1 LNKIKIRLNN
11 KTENFVAVKTDLKT
25 IVIKPSR
32 GWAALNLKDLWIYR
46 ELVYFMT
53 WRDLKVRYKQTLLG
67 ASWAVLQPFLTMVVF
82 SIFFG
87 GLAQVPSDNVP
98 YPIFSFT
105 ALLPLT
111 LFTKALLDASKS
123 LVSSSH
129 IITKIYFPRIILPL
143 ASILAG
149 IVDFFIAFV
158 VLIGMMVFYKIAP
171 TVNIWT
177 LPFFLILTLVTALG
191 VGLWLSALNVQYR
204 DVRYTVPFLVTAWMY
219 ASPIA
224 YSATLVPEKW
234 RALYGLNPMVG
245 VVEGFRWMLLDK
257 PFPDTSMFI
266 VSTAAMLVL
275 FFSGLIYFKRMENYF
290 ADVI

>member
-1 LNKIKIRLNN
+1 M
-11 KTENFVAVKTDLKT
+11 TVKTDLK
-25 IVIKPSR
+25 IIIKPSS

-87 GLAQVPSDNVP
+87 GLAKVPSDNVP

-105 ALLPLT
+105 ALLPWT
-111 LFTKALLDASKS
+111 LFSKALLDASKS

-158 VLIGMMVFYKIAP
+158 VLLGMMVFYKIAP
-171 TVNIWT
+171 TINIWT
-177 LPFFLILTLVTALG
+177 LPLFLLLALITALG
-191 VGLWLSALNVQYR
+191 VGLWLSALNVLYR
-204 DVRYTVPFLVTAWMY
+204 DINYATHFITQFWMFIT
-219 ASPIA
+219 PIA
-224 YSATLVPEKW
+224 YSSTMIPDKW
-234 RALYGLNPMVG
+234 KLIYSLNPMAG
-245 VVEGFRWMLLDK
+245 VVNGFRWALLGIGEGPGVDLMV
-257 PFPDTSMFI
+257 SVVVAI
-266 VSTAAMLVL
+266 VLL
-275 FFSGLIYFKRMENYF
+275 ISGLIYFKRTERLF
-290 ADVI
+290 ADMV

>member
-1 LNKIKIRLNN
+1 M
-11 KTENFVAVKTDLKT
+11 AVKTDLKR
-25 IVIKPSR
+25 IIIKPSS
-32 GWAALNLKDLWIYR
+32 GWAALDLKDLWVYR

-105 ALLPLT
+105 ALLPWT
-111 LFTKALLDASKS
+111 LFSKALLDASKS

-149 IVDFFIAFV
+149 IVDFLIAFV
-158 VLIGMMVFYKIAP
+158 VLLAMMVFYKIAP
-171 TVNIWT
+171 TSNIWS
-177 LPFFLILTLVTALG
+177 LPFFLLLALITALG
-191 VGLWLSALNVQYR
+191 VGLWLSALNVLYR
-204 DVRYTVPFLVTAWMY
+204 DINYATHFITQFWMFVT
-219 ASPIA
+219 PIA
-224 YSATLVPEKW
+224 YSATMIPDKW
-234 RALYGLNPMVG
+234 KLIYSLNPMAG
-245 VVEGFRWMLLDK
+245 VVNGFRWALLGIGEGPGADLVV
-257 PFPDTSMFI
+257 SVVVAI
-266 VSTAAMLVL
+266 VLL
-275 FFSGLIYFKRMENYF
+275 ISGLIYFKRTERLF
-290 ADVI
+290 ADMV